1 VSGRTEASTALARA
15 READDV
21 FWSSGRDSLPYRQE
35 RDQAVA
41 QALADGFS
49 AEQIADELGVLISDV
64 QRMAEAAHRSP
75 TT

>member
-1 VSGRTEASTALARA
+1 MSGRTEASTALARA

-41 QALADGFS
+41 DGFS